1 MKIVQSLWSKPGN
14 PEFIGGIEN
23 HNKCG
28 WADKRFNYFSWALSV
43 NQLLKYYNQV
53 ELITDKKGYDLLIN
67 RLELPYTSVRV
78 VLDNLNGYH
87 HKLWALGKLYAYSL
101 QEEPFM
107 HVDGDVYIW
116 EKFDDSLEN
125 GELLC
130 QNREEG
136 NFYNAYYR
144 QIFLPIASNFNYYPK
159 SIDNS
164 LGKHQKFK
172 AINAGV
178 MGGQNLVFFKEY
190 TAKAFEFV
198 DRNMEFIEE
207 TSSAFNMIYEQL
219 LFRSMADEQGIDI
232 SYFYSDTAPPYF
244 FDFMGIPNHTK
255 YIHVSGSSKKES
267 FLTECLEYRLRRD
280 YPEFYY
286 RILRLLKKNII

>member
-1 MKIVQSLWSKPGN
+1 
-14 PEFIGGIEN
+14 
-23 HNKCG
+23 
-28 WADKRFNYFSWALSV
+28 
-43 NQLLKYYNQV
+43 
-53 ELITDKKGYDLLIN
+53 
-67 RLELPYTSVRV
+67 
-78 VLDNLNGYH
+78 
-87 HKLWALGKLYAYSL
+87 
-101 QEEPFM
+101 
-107 HVDGDVYIW
+107 
-116 EKFDDSLEN
+116 
-125 GELLC
+125 
-130 QNREEG
+130 
-136 NFYNAYYR
+136 
-144 QIFLPIASNFNYYPK
+144 
-159 SIDNS
+159 
-164 LGKHQKFK
+164 
-172 AINAGV
+172 
-178 MGGQNLVFFKEY
+178 GQNLVFFKEY